1 MNRAH
6 ELSLKSGQTPQLV
19 PVLWGLVVY
28 HIASGNSPRAFEY
41 GKQMLALAYPS
52 GDPMLQALAESATS
66 GGALFCGDLAL
77 SMASQER
84 AEALTTPAI
93 RAGIRAMVGSDLL
106 ILSRCQSAR
115 AHWMSGDLDGARMLF
130 DRSMAEVR
138 ASRDPRDRA
147 HVALHLAE
155 FELAAGQPVEAER
168 VATEALLVCE
178 EYGVASERLWTAA
191 YLGAAQLRLG
201 KIDQGLA
208 TLEQAIEML
217 TMFQCF
223 ASVTEYYGFLTEGYL
238 VAERVPDARRA
249 IDAGFA
255 TLARTGEVIWG
266 PMLHLLRAQVMLAE
280 DGRSRA
286 SARAEM
292 QEAQRIA
299 QSHGARRAVDA
310 AALALAALE

>member
-6 ELSLKSGQTPQLV
+6 ELSLRSGQTPQLV

-41 GKQMLALAYPS
+41 GKQMLQLAYEA
-52 GDPMLQALAESATS
+52 GDPLLEALAESATS
-66 GGALFCGDLAL
+66 GGALFCGELAL

-84 AEALTTPAI
+84 AEALTTPDI
-93 RAGIRAMVGSDLL
+93 RAAIRAMVGSDLL

-115 AHWMSGDLDGARMLF
+115 AHWMSGDMDGARVLF

-155 FELAAGQPVEAER
+155 FELAAGRPEEAER
-168 VATEALLVCE
+168 VATDALLVCE

-201 KIDQGLA
+201 KTELGIA

-217 TMFQCF
+217 TTFQCF

-238 VAERVPDARRA
+238 AAGRVADARRA

-255 TLARTGEVIWG
+255 TLARTGEVVWG
-266 PMLHLLRAQVMLAE
+266 PMLHRLRAEVTLAE
-280 DGRSRA
+280 DSRSRA
-286 SARAEM
+286 SAQM
-292 QEAQRIA
+292 DLDTAQRIA
-299 QSHGARRAVDA
+299 DSWRA
-310 AALALAALE
+310 